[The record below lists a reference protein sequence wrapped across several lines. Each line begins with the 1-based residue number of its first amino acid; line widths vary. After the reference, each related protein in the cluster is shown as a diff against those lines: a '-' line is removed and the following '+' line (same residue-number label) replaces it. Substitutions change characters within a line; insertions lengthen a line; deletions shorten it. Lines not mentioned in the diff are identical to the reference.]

1 MQRCPNGYRRNRK
14 TKKCT
19 PTNSEKLEKCPPGSR
34 KNKKRQNR
42 CFTPNGV
49 EMFRGQNT
57 AFIKMATQYIMN
69 TPLEQV
75 YTKTVMQKEGCN
87 IFIIGETHD
96 KRNHKCHG
104 TYEMFV
110 GLIKH
115 LIKTKIKNVDI
126 MMQITEDQTKM
137 FTSTPFDRHNITNK
151 YYNRDYLQMNN
162 VRGLL
167 AKCMNN
173 PCPFRVH
180 STELT
185 PTSLWF
191 QELAKMNPDEVPDD
205 VKVFTDHNIVDEI
218 KKAQLVDPKF
228 TIEFTKTVV
237 NKNSAYDLL
246 QSVNDVYTASKIIS
260 SKMKSVIVYENH
272 LRADNLIKIFTE
284 LGYTKTQLKNR
295 QCMTVRLK
303 D

>member
-1 MQRCPNGYRRNRK
+1 MRCPNGYRRNRK
-14 TKKCT
+14 TKKCS
-19 PTNSEKLEKCPPGSR
+19 PTNAVKVEKCPPGSR
-34 KNKKRQNR
+34 KNKKLQNR

-57 AFIKMATQYIMN
+57 EFIKMANHYIMN
-69 TPLEQV
+69 TPLEHV

-87 IFIIGETHD
+87 IFIIGEHHD
-96 KRNHKCHG
+96 KRNNKCHG

-110 GLIKH
+110 GLIKY
-115 LIKTKIKNVDI
+115 LIKKKIKKVDI
-126 MMQITEDQTKM
+126 MMQITEDQIKM
-137 FTSTPFDRHNITNK
+137 FTTESFDSHNITNK
-151 YYNRDYLQMNN
+151 YYDPNYLQINN

-167 AKCMNN
+167 TKCINK
-173 PCPFRVH
+173 PCPFKVH

-191 QELAKMNPDEVPDD
+191 QELAKMSPDEVPDY
-205 VKVFTDHNIVDEI
+205 VKVFKDHNIMDEI

-228 TIEFTKTVV
+228 TPEFTKTVV
-237 NKNSAYDLL
+237 NKSSAYSLL

-260 SKMKSVIVYENH
+260 DQMKSVIVYENH
-272 LRADNLIKIFTE
+272 SRADNLIKIFTE

-295 QCMTVRLK
+295 QCMTVRMK